1 MRRQYVGRT
10 DAMVRST
17 EGEQGFWP
25 SYADMMSAVAL
36 ILFFLML
43 LSYISNM
50 ITGNNLKNTED
61 QLEETRIQL
70 AAREEELTNLEQALI
85 VTMKQVDDAKADL
98 QQLTVNLDEVKLT
111 LEAKEE
117 DLAAQDKLL
126 SEQKAL
132 LSQQEQQLS
141 SQKQQLS
148 VQQQQLSTQQQ
159 QLSTQQ
165 QQLAS
170 QQERIA
176 EQEEYLAAAT
186 DELLEMRGQMQTIA
200 VLRLSILE
208 QIRDSVVAVM
218 GDASKV
224 KIGENG
230 NIVLSEGVFFDV
242 GSAAVKTAAVPTLN
256 QLIEVF
262 SQFLADPENVR
273 YVDSVVISGHTDSTG
288 SDETNRTLSTQRAN
302 AVLGYLLENG
312 GGKLQQY
319 ASYFCAAG
327 YGETRPVATN
337 DTEEGRAQNRRIEIS
352 IILKDDSIMD
362 IVDTY
367 LNIDLPAEA
376 ETRMAAA
383 GG

>member
-1 MRRQYVGRT
+1 
-10 DAMVRST
+10 
-17 EGEQGFWP
+17 
-25 SYADMMSAVAL
+25 
-36 ILFFLML
+36 
-43 LSYISNM
+43 M

-70 AAREEELTNLEQALI
+70 ATREQELSDLEQALI
-85 VTMKQVDDAKADL
+85 ITMKQVDDAKADL

-111 LEAKEE
+111 LAAKEE

-126 SEQKAL
+126 QDQKAL
-132 LSQQEQQLS
+132 LSEQEQQLS

-148 VQQQQLSTQQQ
+148 SQQE
-159 QLSTQQ
+159 
-165 QQLAS
+165 QLAS
-170 QQERIA
+170 QQQRIT

-273 YVDSVVISGHTDSTG
+273 YVDSIVISGHTDSTG
-288 SDETNRTLSTQRAN
+288 SDDMNRALSTERAN

-376 ETRMAAA
+376 ESRMAEA
-383 GG
+383 GA